1 MEQVRTFV
9 AVQLNDSIKEELNR
23 AQALLKRKGIADQ
36 VRWVQPRS
44 IHLTLKFLGDVP
56 VSRLKEIVV
65 AIEQASDG
73 VGPFSLSLG
82 GLGCFPSASRPK
94 VIWIGVDGDT
104 KELARLQARIQD
116 RLSDLGYPPE
126 KRKFTGH
133 LTMARVGRHVKA
145 EDRRHLGLAI
155 ERQSLHLMAEM
166 EVDEISLMKSDLT
179 PAGARYTRLAAIE
192 LER

>member
-44 IHLTLKFLGDVP
+44 IHVTLKFLGDVP

-82 GLGCFPSASRPK
+82 GLGCFPSASRPN
-94 VIWIGVDGDT
+94 VIWIGVDEDT

-126 KRKFTGH
+126 KRKFTPH
-133 LTMARVGRHVKA
+133 LTLARVGRHVKA
-145 EDRRHLGLAI
+145 EDRRHLGLSI

-179 PAGARYTRLAAIE
+179 PAGARHTRLAAIE